1 LTILVMESRL
11 FLQFDIK
18 WRIFWY
24 WKQKEK
30 QNMGSLEVCVEE
42 KGNECLKFWNAPNA
56 NGQNN
61 NGNESDQSKLG
72 KSCKL

>member
-1 LTILVMESRL
+1 
-11 FLQFDIK
+11 
-18 WRIFWY
+18 
-24 WKQKEK
+24 
-30 QNMGSLEVCVEE
+30 MGSLEVCVEE